1 MLVPS
6 FGATTTMRTTRLIA
20 ALMLALA
27 LVPPAYAQAA
37 GAGADFNKAER
48 ERLKKEAEAKARQQ
62 QCMRD
67 CDTIFKG
74 QYAACG
80 GYALTAQP
88 VCTLNIDKN
97 KAQCY
102 LKCK

>member
-1 MLVPS
+1 MNRIKS
-6 FGATTTMRTTRLIA
+6 LIGV
-20 ALMLALA
+20 LALSTLTSVA
-27 LVPPAYAQAA
+27 FAQAA

-48 ERLKKEAEAKARQQ
+48 ERLQKEAEAQQ
-62 QCMRD
+62 KRNQCMKD

-80 GYALTAQP
+80 GYPLTAQP
-88 VCTLNIDKN
+88 TCTLNIDKN

-102 LKCK
+102 QRC